1 MLFLLSLPLLSL
13 LYDLPSSTPVYFLG
27 QSYFCFAKILLWMP
41 AISSFHHQ
49 IFLSSFFCSE
59 DFLSWQFPPPFLLYF
74 PSHLAILHFLLSSS
88 LNSVQHLSF
97 NFNHLIAAFTLLL
110 FLTLKV
116 MLQINFQCALAT
128 FSSLISNYKLT
139 IPSDALF
146 DSTNLFTC
154 SSFKMTPTLFLFLST
169 PWRKAKERS

>member
-1 MLFLLSLPLLSL
+1 MTCLRVLLSTFSDNPTFALLRYYFECL
-13 LYDLPSSTPVYFLG
+13 HFFIPPSNFL
-27 QSYFCFAKILLWMP
+27 AV
-41 AISSFHHQ
+41 
-49 IFLSSFFCSE
+49 
-59 DFLSWQFPPPFLLYF
+59 LLYF

-128 FSSLISNYKLT
+128 FSPLISNYKLT

-169 PWRKAKERS
+169 PWCKAKERS

>member
-1 MLFLLSLPLLSL
+1 MTCLRVLLSTFSDNPTFALLR
-13 LYDLPSSTPVYFLG
+13 YYFE
-27 QSYFCFAKILLWMP
+27 C
-41 AISSFHHQ
+41 
-49 IFLSSFFCSE
+49 
-59 DFLSWQFPPPFLLYF
+59 
-74 PSHLAILHFLLSSS
+74 LHFFIPPSNFLVFFFLFRGFSFLTVSPTISAVLSQSFGNSS
-88 LNSVQHLSF
+88 LFTQLLPELCATSF
-97 NFNHLIAAFTLLL
+97 LYFNHLIAAFTLLL

-128 FSSLISNYKLT
+128 FSPLISNYKLT

-154 SSFKMTPTLFLFLST
+154 SSFKVTPTLFLFLST

>member
-41 AISSFHHQ
+41 AFLHSTIKFSCLLFSVQRIFFLDSFPHH
-49 IFLSSFFCSE
+49 FCCT
-59 DFLSWQFPPPFLLYF
+59 FPVIWQFFTFYSAPPWTLCNIF
-74 PSHLAILHFLLSSS
+74 PSTST
-88 LNSVQHLSF
+88 
-97 NFNHLIAAFTLLL
+97 IAAFTLLL

-128 FSSLISNYKLT
+128 FSPLISNYKLT